1 MAKYMSSINRRGEV
15 VVHVIHLYV
24 ISKLPGTHFLVQQIL
39 EEYLSFLTPDDN
51 FLSHKA
57 NFFNVLTVRG
67 IYSLCRILCPYTKI
81 DIHTYLTNGI

>member
-1 MAKYMSSINRRGEV
+1 MN
-15 VVHVIHLYV
+15 VIHLYV

-57 NFFNVLTVRG
+57 NFFNFLTVRG
-67 IYSLCRILCPYTKI
+67 IQFVPDFVSIYTKI